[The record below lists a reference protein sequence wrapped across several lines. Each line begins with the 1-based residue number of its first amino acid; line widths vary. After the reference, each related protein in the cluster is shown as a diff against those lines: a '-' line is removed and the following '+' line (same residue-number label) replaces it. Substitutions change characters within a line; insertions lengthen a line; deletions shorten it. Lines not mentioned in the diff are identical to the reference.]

1 MNFQRTPEQIAE
13 RELEKLQ
20 SQKLNIESNI
30 AHCEREVEK
39 YTAHK
44 AGFEAKLVEVE
55 AKISELV

>member
-1 MNFQRTPEQIAE
+1 MPFQTQEEINA
-13 RELEKLQ
+13 RELSRLQ

-55 AKISELV
+55 AKIAELV